1 MKKSILSLTLIL
13 LIFSLTFS
21 AFAVS
26 SVSRLVDE
34 ADLLS
39 VQEEQYLLNR
49 LNEIS
54 DHYDLDVVIVTVD
67 SMNGATAESYADDY
81 YDYNG
86 YRPDGVLLLISM
98 YERQWAIS
106 TTGYGITAFT
116 DAGLAYLE
124 EQFIDDLSEGN
135 YADAFQTF
143 ISESENMI
151 IQAQSGSPYDV
162 GNMPKAPFQPLKSLM
177 ISLVIGIV
185 AALIITGIMKSQ
197 LKSVRSQAAAAQY
210 VKDGS
215 MELTLCR
222 DIYLYRNITR
232 QKRDSGS
239 SGGSSTHR
247 GSSGTSHG
255 GRSGGF

>member
-13 LIFSLTFS
+13 LILCLTFS
-21 AFAVS
+21 AFAAFP
-26 SVSRLVDE
+26 VSRLVDD
-34 ADLLS
+34 ADLLNG
-39 VQEEQYLLNR
+39 QEEQYLVNR

-54 DHYDLDVVIVTVD
+54 DHYDLDVVIVTVN
-67 SMNGATAESYADDY
+67 SLNGATAESYADDY

-98 YERQWAIS
+98 QERQWAIS

-124 EQFIDDLSEGN
+124 EQFIDDLSAGN
-135 YADAFQTF
+135 YADAFLAF
-143 ISESENMI
+143 ASESENMI
-151 IQAQSGSPYDV
+151 IQAQSGRPYDV

-210 VKDGS
+210 VKEGS

>member
-13 LIFSLTFS
+13 LILSLSFNV
-21 AFAVS
+21 FATAP
-26 SVSRLVDE
+26 VSRLVDDANLLSAHE
-34 ADLLS
+34 AD
-39 VQEEQYLLNR
+39 YLRNR

-67 SMNGATAESYADDY
+67 SLNGATAESYADDY

-98 YERQWAIS
+98 QERQWAIS

-124 EQFIDDLSEGN
+124 EQFIDDLSAGN
-135 YADAFQTF
+135 YADAFQAF

-151 IQAQSGSPYDV
+151 IQAQSGRPYDV

-210 VKDGS
+210 VKEGS

-247 GSSGTSHG
+247 GSSGTTHG